1 MNIKKLVRA
10 AASIAALVFG
20 AQAHAGIP
28 VIDGAN
34 LANSVQQVIAWGK
47 QYTQMVQQIQ
57 QLQTQITQA
66 QQTFNSLNGI
76 RGMASLVNNPTLRTY
91 LPPEWNDA
99 MNVIS
104 AAPGAYSGLSGS
116 VTAIRDASKLLDI
129 ASTGLDSTSDAAR
142 AYQGAQN
149 QAATNRALGEAGY
162 KAASDRIA
170 AIQTLLDKVND
181 APDQKDI
188 LDLQARIQAEQAM
201 VQNEN
206 VKLAVM
212 AQLQQAQRDIQAQQ
226 AREISMKSTKGA
238 TGVARF

>member
-1 MNIKKLVRA
+1 MKIKQTVRA
-10 AASIAALVFG
+10 AAAIAVLAFG
-20 AQAHAGIP
+20 SQAHAGIP

-57 QLQTQITQA
+57 HLQSQITQA

-76 RGMASLVNNPTLRTY
+76 RGMADLVNNPTLRTY
-91 LPPEWNDA
+91 LPPQWSEA

-104 AAPGAYSGLSGS
+104 APGAYTGLSGS
-116 VTAIRDASKLLDI
+116 VNAIRDASKLVDI
-129 ASTGLDSTSDAAR
+129 AGIGLDPTSDVGR
-142 AYQGAQN
+142 AFQGSQN

-170 AIQTLLDKVND
+170 SIQTLLDKVNA

-201 VQNEN
+201 VQNES

-226 AREISMKSTKGA
+226 AREISIKASLRNGSIPS
-238 TGVARF
+238 F

>member
-1 MNIKKLVRA
+1 MKIKQTVRA
-10 AASIAALVFG
+10 AAAVAALAFG
-20 AQAHAGIP
+20 SQAHAGIP

-47 QYTQMVQQIQ
+47 QYTQMVKQIT
-57 QLQTQITQA
+57 QLQDQITQA

-76 RGMASLVNNPTLRTY
+76 RGMAGLVNNPALRTY
-91 LPPEWNDA
+91 LPPDWNQA

-104 AAPGAYSGLSGS
+104 HPAAYAGLSGS
-116 VTAIRDASKLLDI
+116 VTAIRDAAKLLDI
-129 ASTGLDSTSDAAR
+129 ASTNIDPASDTGR
-142 AYQGAQN
+142 AFQAAQN

-162 KAASDRIA
+162 KAASDRIST
-170 AIQTLLDKVND
+170 IQVLLDKVND

-212 AQLQQAQRDIQAQQ
+212 AQLQQAQRDIQDQQ
-226 AREISMKSTKGA
+226 SREIIMKSTRSP

>member
-1 MNIKKLVRA
+1 MKIKHTVRA
-10 AASIAALVFG
+10 AVAVAVLAFG
-20 AQAHAGIP
+20 SQAHAGIP

-34 LANSVQQVIAWGK
+34 LANSIQQVIAWGK
-47 QYTQMVQQIQ
+47 QYQQMVQQIQ

-66 QQTFNSLNGI
+66 KQTFDSLNGV
-76 RGMASLVNNPTLRTY
+76 RGMADLVNNPALRTY
-91 LPPEWNDA
+91 LPQDWNTA
-99 MNVIS
+99 LQVIS
-104 AAPGAYSGLSGS
+104 TPGSYAGLSGS
-116 VTAIRDASKLLDI
+116 VNAIRDASKLLDVA
-129 ASTGLDSTSDAAR
+129 ASNLSPTSDAGR
-142 AYQGAQN
+142 AFQASQN
-149 QAATNRALGEAGY
+149 QAATNRAMGEAGY

-170 AIQTLLDKVND
+170 NIQTLLDKVNA

-212 AQLQQAQRDIQAQQ
+212 MQLQQAQRDIQAQQ
-226 AREISMKSTKGA
+226 AREISMKSTKAA